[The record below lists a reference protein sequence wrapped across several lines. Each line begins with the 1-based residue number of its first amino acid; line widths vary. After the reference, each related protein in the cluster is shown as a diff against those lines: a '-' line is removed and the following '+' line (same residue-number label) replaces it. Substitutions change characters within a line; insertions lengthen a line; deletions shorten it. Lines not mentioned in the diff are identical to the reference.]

1 MRVRAIRTLLL
12 AGIMALVLPAVALAQ
27 AWPSRPVTFVVPFP
41 AGGNVDVLA
50 RSVAA
55 ELSEKLGQQFIVD
68 NRAGAG
74 GNIGGAVVAKAAPDG
89 YTMLFGTPG
98 PIATNKL
105 MYKTMTFDPQ
115 RDFADI
121 VLVGKAP
128 VIIVA
133 RPNGPANSLQGL
145 IGYAKANPDKVTA
158 GFPGNGTLGHITG
171 KLLQERSGIKFAE
184 TQYRGSTPIITDLLG
199 GHIDIA
205 MDSMAAYVPQV
216 QDGKLR
222 ALAVASSRRFAGL
235 PDVPTAS
242 EAGLPG
248 FEASV
253 WYAMLAPT
261 GTSAPVIAKL
271 NAATN
276 DFLKTAQAKELFEK
290 LGIDVAGGTPN
301 DLRTF
306 VSSEIEKWAPIIKSA
321 NIEF

>member
-1 MRVRAIRTLLL
+1 MNTCLTTL
-12 AGIMALVLPAVALAQ
+12 AAAAVLISSLTQGAAQ
-27 AWPSRPVTFVVPFP
+27 EWPVRPVTMVVPFTS
-41 AGGNVDVLA
+41 GTTSDVVA
-50 RSVAA
+50 RALMDH
-55 ELSEKLGQQFIVD
+55 LSKAIGQPIVID
-68 NRAGAG
+68 NRGGAG
-74 GNIGGAVVAKAAPDG
+74 GNIGAGMVAKAKPDG
-89 YTMLFGTPG
+89 YTILLATTG
-98 PIATNKL
+98 PAATNKL
-105 MYKTMTFDPQ
+105 MYKTMSFDPQ
-115 RDFADI
+115 RDFASI

-222 ALAVASSRRFAGL
+222 ALAIASSRRFAGL
-235 PDVPTAS
+235 PDVPAAS
-242 EAGLPG
+242 EAGLPD

-261 GTSAPVIAKL
+261 GTPAPVIAKL

>member
-1 MRVRAIRTLLL
+1 MHTCVTTL
-12 AGIMALVLPAVALAQ
+12 AAAAVLIGSLTQGAAQ
-27 AWPSRPVTFVVPFP
+27 EWPVRPVTMVVPFTS
-41 AGGNVDVLA
+41 GTTSDVVA
-50 RSVAA
+50 RALMDH
-55 ELSEKLGQQFIVD
+55 LSKAIGQPIVID
-68 NRAGAG
+68 NRGGAG
-74 GNIGGAVVAKAAPDG
+74 GNIGAGMVAKAKPDG
-89 YTMLFGTPG
+89 YTILLATTG
-98 PIATNKL
+98 PAATNKL
-105 MYKTMTFDPQ
+105 MYKTMSFDPQ
-115 RDFADI
+115 RDFASI

-171 KLLQERSGIKFAE
+171 KLLQERSGIKFGE

-222 ALAVASSRRFAGL
+222 ALAIASSRRFAGL

-261 GTSAPVIAKL
+261 GTPEPVIAKL

>member
-1 MRVRAIRTLLL
+1 MHTCLTTL
-12 AGIMALVLPAVALAQ
+12 ATAAAVLISSLTQGAAQEWPA
-27 AWPSRPVTFVVPFP
+27 RPVTMVVPFTS
-41 AGGNVDVLA
+41 GTTSDVVA
-50 RSVAA
+50 RALMDH
-55 ELSEKLGQQFIVD
+55 LSKAIGQPIVID
-68 NRAGAG
+68 NRGGAG
-74 GNIGGAVVAKAAPDG
+74 GNIGAGMVAKAKPDG
-89 YTMLFGTPG
+89 YTILLATTG
-98 PIATNKL
+98 PAATNKL

-222 ALAVASSRRFAGL
+222 ALAIASSRRFAGL

-261 GTSAPVIAKL
+261 GTPEPVIAKL

-276 DFLKTAQAKELFEK
+276 DLLKTAQAKELFEK

>member
-1 MRVRAIRTLLL
+1 MHTCLTTL
-12 AGIMALVLPAVALAQ
+12 ATAAAVLISSLTQGAAQEWPA
-27 AWPSRPVTFVVPFP
+27 RPVTMVVPFTS
-41 AGGNVDVLA
+41 GTTSDVVA
-50 RSVAA
+50 RALMDH
-55 ELSEKLGQQFIVD
+55 LSKAIGQPIVID
-68 NRAGAG
+68 NRGGAG
-74 GNIGGAVVAKAAPDG
+74 GNIGAGMVAKAKPDG
-89 YTMLFGTPG
+89 YTILLATTG
-98 PIATNKL
+98 PAATNKL
-105 MYKTMTFDPQ
+105 MYKTMSFDPK

-222 ALAVASSRRFAGL
+222 ALAVASSRRFADL
-235 PDVPTAS
+235 TDVPTAS

-261 GTSAPVIAKL
+261 GTPAPVIAKL

>member
-1 MRVRAIRTLLL
+1 MHTCLTTL
-12 AGIMALVLPAVALAQ
+12 AAAAVLIGSLTQGAAQ
-27 AWPSRPVTFVVPFP
+27 EWPVRPVTMVVPFTS
-41 AGGNVDVLA
+41 GTTSDVVA
-50 RSVAA
+50 RALMDH
-55 ELSEKLGQQFIVD
+55 LSKAIGQPIVID
-68 NRAGAG
+68 NRGGAG
-74 GNIGGAVVAKAAPDG
+74 GNIGAGMVAKAKPDG
-89 YTMLFGTPG
+89 YTILLATTG
-98 PIATNKL
+98 PAATNKL
-105 MYKTMTFDPQ
+105 MYKTMSFDPQ
-115 RDFADI
+115 RDFASI

-171 KLLQERSGIKFAE
+171 KLLQERSGIKFGE

-222 ALAVASSRRFAGL
+222 ALAIASSRRFAGL

-261 GTSAPVIAKL
+261 GTPEPVIAKL

-290 LGIDVAGGTPN
+290 LGIDVAGGAPN

>member
-1 MRVRAIRTLLL
+1 MHTCLTTL
-12 AGIMALVLPAVALAQ
+12 ATAAAVLISSLTQGAAQEWPA
-27 AWPSRPVTFVVPFP
+27 RPVTMVVPFTS
-41 AGGNVDVLA
+41 GTTSDVVA
-50 RSVAA
+50 RALMDH
-55 ELSEKLGQQFIVD
+55 LSKAIGQPIVID
-68 NRAGAG
+68 NRGGAG
-74 GNIGGAVVAKAAPDG
+74 GNIGAGMVAKAKPDG
-89 YTMLFGTPG
+89 YTILLATTG
-98 PIATNKL
+98 PAATNKL

-145 IGYAKANPDKVTA
+145 IGFAKANPDKVTA

-199 GHIDIA
+199 SHIDIA

>member
-1 MRVRAIRTLLL
+1 MHTCLTTL
-12 AGIMALVLPAVALAQ
+12 ATAAAVLISSLTQGAAQEWPA
-27 AWPSRPVTFVVPFP
+27 RPVTMVVPFTS
-41 AGGNVDVLA
+41 GTTSDVVA
-50 RSVAA
+50 RALMDH
-55 ELSEKLGQQFIVD
+55 LSKAIGQPIVID
-68 NRAGAG
+68 NRGGAG
-74 GNIGGAVVAKAAPDG
+74 GNIGAGMVAKAKPDG
-89 YTMLFGTPG
+89 YTILLATTG
-98 PIATNKL
+98 PAATNKL

-261 GTSAPVIAKL
+261 GTPAPVIAKL

-276 DFLKTAQAKELFEK
+276 DLLKTAQAKELFEK

>member
-1 MRVRAIRTLLL
+1 MHTCLTTL
-12 AGIMALVLPAVALAQ
+12 AAAAVLISSLAQ
-27 AWPSRPVTFVVPFP
+27 GAAQEWPVRPVTMVVPFTS
-41 AGGNVDVLA
+41 GTTSDVVA
-50 RSVAA
+50 RALMDH
-55 ELSEKLGQQFIVD
+55 LSKAIGQPIVID
-68 NRAGAG
+68 NRGGAG
-74 GNIGGAVVAKAAPDG
+74 GNIGAGMVAKAKPDG
-89 YTMLFGTPG
+89 YTILLATTG
-98 PIATNKL
+98 PAATNKL

-171 KLLQERSGIKFAE
+171 KLLQERSGIKFGE

-261 GTSAPVIAKL
+261 GTPAPVIAKL

>member
-1 MRVRAIRTLLL
+1 MHTCLTTL
-12 AGIMALVLPAVALAQ
+12 ATAAAVLISSLTQGAAQDWPA
-27 AWPSRPVTFVVPFP
+27 RPVTMVVPFTS
-41 AGGNVDVLA
+41 GTTSDVVA
-50 RSVAA
+50 RALMDH
-55 ELSEKLGQQFIVD
+55 LSKAIGQPIVID
-68 NRAGAG
+68 NRGGAG
-74 GNIGGAVVAKAAPDG
+74 GNIGAGMVAKAKPDG
-89 YTMLFGTPG
+89 YTILLATTG
-98 PIATNKL
+98 PAATNKL
-105 MYKTMTFDPQ
+105 MYKTMSFDPQ

-171 KLLQERSGIKFAE
+171 KLLQERSGIKFGE

-261 GTSAPVIAKL
+261 GTPAPVIAKL

-276 DFLKTAQAKELFEK
+276 DLLKTAQAKELFEK
-290 LGIDVAGGTPN
+290 LGIDVAGGS
-301 DLRTF
+301 RTT
-306 VSSEIEKWAPIIKSA
+306 
-321 NIEF
+321 

>member
-1 MRVRAIRTLLL
+1 MHTCLTTL
-12 AGIMALVLPAVALAQ
+12 AAAAVLISSLTQGAAQEWPA
-27 AWPSRPVTFVVPFP
+27 RPVTMVVPFTS
-41 AGGNVDVLA
+41 GTTSDVVA
-50 RSVAA
+50 RALMDH
-55 ELSEKLGQQFIVD
+55 LSKAIGQPIVID
-68 NRAGAG
+68 NRGGAG
-74 GNIGGAVVAKAAPDG
+74 GNIGAGMVAKAKPDG
-89 YTMLFGTPG
+89 YTILLATTG
-98 PIATNKL
+98 PAATNKL
-105 MYKTMTFDPQ
+105 MYKTMSFDPQ
-115 RDFADI
+115 RDFASI

-222 ALAVASSRRFAGL
+222 ALAIASSRRFAGL

-261 GTSAPVIAKL
+261 GTPEPVIAKL

>member
-1 MRVRAIRTLLL
+1 MHTCLTTL
-12 AGIMALVLPAVALAQ
+12 ATAAAVLISSLTQGAAQEWPA
-27 AWPSRPVTFVVPFP
+27 RPVTMVVPFTS
-41 AGGNVDVLA
+41 GTTSDVVA
-50 RSVAA
+50 RALMDH
-55 ELSEKLGQQFIVD
+55 LSKAIGQPIVID
-68 NRAGAG
+68 NRGGAG
-74 GNIGGAVVAKAAPDG
+74 GNIGAGMVAKAKPDG
-89 YTMLFGTPG
+89 YTILLATTG
-98 PIATNKL
+98 PAATNKL

-235 PDVPTAS
+235 PDVPNAS

-261 GTSAPVIAKL
+261 GTPAPVIAKL

-276 DFLKTAQAKELFEK
+276 DLLKTAQAKELFEK

-301 DLRTF
+301 DPRTF

>member
-1 MRVRAIRTLLL
+1 MHTCLTTL
-12 AGIMALVLPAVALAQ
+12 ATAAAVLISSLTQGAAQEWPA
-27 AWPSRPVTFVVPFP
+27 RPVTMVVPFTS
-41 AGGNVDVLA
+41 GTTSDVVA
-50 RSVAA
+50 RALMDH
-55 ELSEKLGQQFIVD
+55 LSKAIGQPIVVD
-68 NRAGAG
+68 NRGGAG
-74 GNIGGAVVAKAAPDG
+74 GNIGAGMVAKAKPDG
-89 YTMLFGTPG
+89 YTILLATTG
-98 PIATNKL
+98 PAATNKL

-199 GHIDIA
+199 SHIDIA

-261 GTSAPVIAKL
+261 GTPAPVIAKL

>member
-1 MRVRAIRTLLL
+1 MHTCLTTL
-12 AGIMALVLPAVALAQ
+12 ATAAAVLISSLTQGAAQEWPA
-27 AWPSRPVTFVVPFP
+27 RPVTMVVPFTS
-41 AGGNVDVLA
+41 GTTSDVVA
-50 RSVAA
+50 RALMDH
-55 ELSEKLGQQFIVD
+55 LSKAIGQPIVID
-68 NRAGAG
+68 NRGGAG
-74 GNIGGAVVAKAAPDG
+74 GNIGAGMVAKAKPDG
-89 YTMLFGTPG
+89 YTILLATTG
-98 PIATNKL
+98 PAATNKL

-235 PDVPTAS
+235 PDVPNAS

-261 GTSAPVIAKL
+261 GTPAPVIAKL

-276 DFLKTAQAKELFEK
+276 DLLKTAQAKELFEK

>member
-1 MRVRAIRTLLL
+1 MHTCLTTL
-12 AGIMALVLPAVALAQ
+12 AAAAVLIGSLTQGAAQ
-27 AWPSRPVTFVVPFP
+27 EWPVRPVTMVVPFTS
-41 AGGNVDVLA
+41 GTTSDVVA
-50 RSVAA
+50 RALMDH
-55 ELSEKLGQQFIVD
+55 LSKAIGQPIVID
-68 NRAGAG
+68 NRGGAG
-74 GNIGGAVVAKAAPDG
+74 GNIGAGMVAKAKPDG
-89 YTMLFGTPG
+89 YTILLATTG
-98 PIATNKL
+98 PAATNKL
-105 MYKTMTFDPQ
+105 MYKTMSFDPQ

-133 RPNGPANSLQGL
+133 RPNEPANSLQGL

-171 KLLQERSGIKFAE
+171 KLLQERSGIKFGE

-199 GHIDIA
+199 GHNIA

-222 ALAVASSRRFAGL
+222 ALAIASSRRFAGL

-261 GTSAPVIAKL
+261 GTPEPVIAKL

>member
-1 MRVRAIRTLLL
+1 MHTCLTTL
-12 AGIMALVLPAVALAQ
+12 AAAAVLIGSLTQGAAQ
-27 AWPSRPVTFVVPFP
+27 EWPVRPVTMVVPFTS
-41 AGGNVDVLA
+41 GTTSDVVA
-50 RSVAA
+50 RALMDH
-55 ELSEKLGQQFIVD
+55 LSKAIGQPIVID
-68 NRAGAG
+68 NRGGAG
-74 GNIGGAVVAKAAPDG
+74 GNIGAGMVAKAKPDG
-89 YTMLFGTPG
+89 YTILLATTG
-98 PIATNKL
+98 PAATNKL

-171 KLLQERSGIKFAE
+171 KLLQERSGIKFGE

-199 GHIDIA
+199 GHNIA

-222 ALAVASSRRFAGL
+222 ALAIASSRRFAGL
-235 PDVPTAS
+235 PDVPAAS

-261 GTSAPVIAKL
+261 GTPEPVIAKL

>member
-1 MRVRAIRTLLL
+1 MSDHART
-12 AGIMALVLPAVALAQ
+12 AAAVLISSLTQGAAQ
-27 AWPSRPVTFVVPFP
+27 EWPVRPVTMVVPFTS
-41 AGGNVDVLA
+41 GTTSDVVA
-50 RSVAA
+50 RALMDH
-55 ELSEKLGQQFIVD
+55 LSKAIGQPIVID
-68 NRAGAG
+68 NRGGAG
-74 GNIGGAVVAKAAPDG
+74 GNIGAGMVAKAKPDG
-89 YTMLFGTPG
+89 YTILLATTG
-98 PIATNKL
+98 PAATNKL
-105 MYKTMTFDPQ
+105 MYKTMSFDPQ

-171 KLLQERSGIKFAE
+171 KLLQERSGIKFGE

-222 ALAVASSRRFAGL
+222 ALAIASSRRFAGL

-261 GTSAPVIAKL
+261 GTPAPVIAKL

>member
-1 MRVRAIRTLLL
+1 MHTCLTTL
-12 AGIMALVLPAVALAQ
+12 AAAAVLIGSLTQGAAQ
-27 AWPSRPVTFVVPFP
+27 EWPVRPVTMVVPFSS
-41 AGGNVDVLA
+41 GTTSDVVA
-50 RSVAA
+50 RALMDH
-55 ELSEKLGQQFIVD
+55 LSKAIGQPIVID
-68 NRAGAG
+68 NRGGAG
-74 GNIGGAVVAKAAPDG
+74 GNIGAGMVAKAKPDG
-89 YTMLFGTPG
+89 YTILLATTG
-98 PIATNKL
+98 PAATNKL
-105 MYKTMTFDPQ
+105 MYKTMSFDPQ
-115 RDFADI
+115 RDFASI

-171 KLLQERSGIKFAE
+171 KLLQERSGIKFGE

-199 GHIDIA
+199 GHNIA

-222 ALAVASSRRFAGL
+222 ALAIASSRRFAGL
-235 PDVPTAS
+235 PDVPAAS

-261 GTSAPVIAKL
+261 GTPEPVIAKL

>member
-1 MRVRAIRTLLL
+1 
-12 AGIMALVLPAVALAQ
+12 VLISSLTQGAAQ
-27 AWPSRPVTFVVPFP
+27 EWPVRPVTMVVPFTS
-41 AGGNVDVLA
+41 GTTSDVVA
-50 RSVAA
+50 RALMDH
-55 ELSEKLGQQFIVD
+55 LSKAIGQPIVID
-68 NRAGAG
+68 NRGGAG
-74 GNIGGAVVAKAAPDG
+74 GNIGAGMVAKAKPDG
-89 YTMLFGTPG
+89 YTILLATTG
-98 PIATNKL
+98 PAATNKL
-105 MYKTMTFDPQ
+105 MYKTMSFDPQ

-171 KLLQERSGIKFAE
+171 KLLQERSGIKFGE

-222 ALAVASSRRFAGL
+222 ALAIASSRRFAGL

-261 GTSAPVIAKL
+261 GTPEPVIAKL

>member
-1 MRVRAIRTLLL
+1 MHTCLTTL
-12 AGIMALVLPAVALAQ
+12 AAAAVLISSLTEGAAQ
-27 AWPSRPVTFVVPFP
+27 EWPVRPVTMVVPFTS
-41 AGGNVDVLA
+41 GTTSDVVA
-50 RSVAA
+50 RALMDHLRKA
-55 ELSEKLGQQFIVD
+55 IGQPIVID
-68 NRAGAG
+68 NRGGAG
-74 GNIGGAVVAKAAPDG
+74 GNIGAGMVAKAKPDG
-89 YTMLFGTPG
+89 YTILLATTG
-98 PIATNKL
+98 PAATNKL
-105 MYKTMTFDPQ
+105 MYKTMSFDPQ

-171 KLLQERSGIKFAE
+171 KLLQERSGIKFGE

-222 ALAVASSRRFAGL
+222 ALAIASSRRFAGL

-261 GTSAPVIAKL
+261 GTPEPVIAKL

>member
-1 MRVRAIRTLLL
+1 MHTCLTTL
-12 AGIMALVLPAVALAQ
+12 ATAAAVLISSLTQGAAQEWPA
-27 AWPSRPVTFVVPFP
+27 RPVTMVVPFTS
-41 AGGNVDVLA
+41 GTTSDVVA
-50 RSVAA
+50 RALTDH
-55 ELSEKLGQQFIVD
+55 LSKAIGQPIVID
-68 NRAGAG
+68 NRGGAG
-74 GNIGGAVVAKAAPDG
+74 GNIGAGMVAKAKPDG
-89 YTMLFGTPG
+89 YTILLATTG
-98 PIATNKL
+98 PAATNKL

-261 GTSAPVIAKL
+261 GTPAPVIAKL

-276 DFLKTAQAKELFEK
+276 DLLKRAQAKELFEK

>member
-1 MRVRAIRTLLL
+1 MHTCLTTL
-12 AGIMALVLPAVALAQ
+12 ATAAAVLISSLTQGAAQEWPA
-27 AWPSRPVTFVVPFP
+27 RPVTMVVPFTS
-41 AGGNVDVLA
+41 GTTSDVVA
-50 RSVAA
+50 RALMDH
-55 ELSEKLGQQFIVD
+55 LSKAIGQPIVID
-68 NRAGAG
+68 NRGGAG
-74 GNIGGAVVAKAAPDG
+74 GNIGAGMVAKAKPDG
-89 YTMLFGTPG
+89 YTILLATTG
-98 PIATNKL
+98 PAATNKL

-199 GHIDIA
+199 SHIDIA

-276 DFLKTAQAKELFEK
+276 GFLKTAQAKELFEK

>member
-1 MRVRAIRTLLL
+1 MHTCVTTL
-12 AGIMALVLPAVALAQ
+12 AAAAVLISSLTQGAAQ
-27 AWPSRPVTFVVPFP
+27 EWPVRPVTMVVPFTS
-41 AGGNVDVLA
+41 GTTSDVVA
-50 RSVAA
+50 RALMDH
-55 ELSEKLGQQFIVD
+55 LSKAIGQPIVID
-68 NRAGAG
+68 NRGGAG
-74 GNIGGAVVAKAAPDG
+74 GNIGAGMVAKAKPDG
-89 YTMLFGTPG
+89 YTILLATTG
-98 PIATNKL
+98 PAATNKL
-105 MYKTMTFDPQ
+105 MYKTMSFDPQ

-171 KLLQERSGIKFAE
+171 KLLQERSGIKFGE

-222 ALAVASSRRFAGL
+222 ALAIASSRRFAGL
-235 PDVPTAS
+235 PDVPAAS

-253 WYAMLAPT
+253 WYAMLVLAWMRC
-261 GTSAPVIAKL
+261 
-271 NAATN
+271 
-276 DFLKTAQAKELFEK
+276 QCC
-290 LGIDVAGGTPN
+290 
-301 DLRTF
+301 
-306 VSSEIEKWAPIIKSA
+306 PIFSGRH
-321 NIEF
+321 

>member
-1 MRVRAIRTLLL
+1 MHTCLTTL
-12 AGIMALVLPAVALAQ
+12 AAAAVLIGSLTQGAAQ
-27 AWPSRPVTFVVPFP
+27 EWPVRPVTMVVPFTS
-41 AGGNVDVLA
+41 GTTSDVVA
-50 RSVAA
+50 RALMDH
-55 ELSEKLGQQFIVD
+55 LSKAIGQPIVID
-68 NRAGAG
+68 NRGGAG
-74 GNIGGAVVAKAAPDG
+74 GNIGAGMVAKAKPDG
-89 YTMLFGTPG
+89 YTILLATTG
-98 PIATNKL
+98 PAATNKL
-105 MYKTMTFDPQ
+105 MYKTMSFDPQ

-171 KLLQERSGIKFAE
+171 KLLQERSGIKFGE

-199 GHIDIA
+199 GHNIA

-222 ALAVASSRRFAGL
+222 ALAIASSRRFAGL

-261 GTSAPVIAKL
+261 GTPEPVIAKL

>member
-1 MRVRAIRTLLL
+1 MHTCLTTL
-12 AGIMALVLPAVALAQ
+12 AAAAVLISSLTQGAAQ
-27 AWPSRPVTFVVPFP
+27 EWPVRPVTMVVPFTS
-41 AGGNVDVLA
+41 GTTSDVVA
-50 RSVAA
+50 RALMDH
-55 ELSEKLGQQFIVD
+55 LSKAIGQPIVID
-68 NRAGAG
+68 NRGGAG
-74 GNIGGAVVAKAAPDG
+74 GNIGAGMVAKAKPDG
-89 YTMLFGTPG
+89 YTILLATTG
-98 PIATNKL
+98 PAATNKL
-105 MYKTMTFDPQ
+105 MYKTMSFDPQ
-115 RDFADI
+115 RDFASI

-171 KLLQERSGIKFAE
+171 KLLQERSGIKFGE

-222 ALAVASSRRFAGL
+222 ALAIASSRRFAGL

-261 GTSAPVIAKL
+261 GTPAPVIAKL

>member
-1 MRVRAIRTLLL
+1 MHTCLTTL
-12 AGIMALVLPAVALAQ
+12 AAAAVLISSLTQGAAQ
-27 AWPSRPVTFVVPFP
+27 EWPVRPVTMVVPFTS
-41 AGGNVDVLA
+41 GTTSDVVA
-50 RSVAA
+50 RALMDH
-55 ELSEKLGQQFIVD
+55 LSKAIGQPIVID
-68 NRAGAG
+68 NRGGAG
-74 GNIGGAVVAKAAPDG
+74 GNIGAGMVAKAKPDG
-89 YTMLFGTPG
+89 YTILLATTG
-98 PIATNKL
+98 PAATNKL
-105 MYKTMTFDPQ
+105 MYKTMSFDPQ
-115 RDFADI
+115 RDFASI

-171 KLLQERSGIKFAE
+171 KLLQERSGIKFGE

-222 ALAVASSRRFAGL
+222 ALAIASSRRFAGL

-261 GTSAPVIAKL
+261 GTPEPVIAKL

>member
-1 MRVRAIRTLLL
+1 MHTCLTTL
-12 AGIMALVLPAVALAQ
+12 ATAAAVLISSLTQGAAQEWPA
-27 AWPSRPVTFVVPFP
+27 RPVTMVVPFTS
-41 AGGNVDVLA
+41 GTTSDVVA
-50 RSVAA
+50 RALMDH
-55 ELSEKLGQQFIVD
+55 LSKAIGQPIVID
-68 NRAGAG
+68 NRGGAG
-74 GNIGGAVVAKAAPDG
+74 GNIGAGMVAKAKPDG
-89 YTMLFGTPG
+89 YTILLATTG
-98 PIATNKL
+98 PAATNKL

-235 PDVPTAS
+235 PDVPNAS

-261 GTSAPVIAKL
+261 GTPAPVIAKL

-276 DFLKTAQAKELFEK
+276 DLLKTAQAKELFEK
-290 LGIDVAGGTPN
+290 LGIDMAGGTPN

>member
-1 MRVRAIRTLLL
+1 MHTCLTTL
-12 AGIMALVLPAVALAQ
+12 ATAAAVLISSLTQGAAQ
-27 AWPSRPVTFVVPFP
+27 EWPVRPVTMVVPFTS
-41 AGGNVDVLA
+41 GTTSDVVA
-50 RSVAA
+50 RALMDH
-55 ELSEKLGQQFIVD
+55 LSKAIGQPIVID
-68 NRAGAG
+68 NRGGAG
-74 GNIGGAVVAKAAPDG
+74 GNIGAGMVAKAKPDG
-89 YTMLFGTPG
+89 YTILLATTG
-98 PIATNKL
+98 PAATNKL
-105 MYKTMTFDPQ
+105 MYKTMSFDPQ

-171 KLLQERSGIKFAE
+171 KLLQERSGIKFGE

-222 ALAVASSRRFAGL
+222 ALAIASSRRFAGL
-235 PDVPTAS
+235 PDVPAAS
-242 EAGLPG
+242 EAGLPD

-261 GTSAPVIAKL
+261 GTPAPVIAKL

>member
-1 MRVRAIRTLLL
+1 MDHLSKAI
-12 AGIMALVLPAVALAQ
+12 
-27 AWPSRPVTFVVPFP
+27 
-41 AGGNVDVLA
+41 
-50 RSVAA
+50 
-55 ELSEKLGQQFIVD
+55 GQPIVID
-68 NRAGAG
+68 NRGGAG
-74 GNIGGAVVAKAAPDG
+74 GNIGAGIVAKAKPDG
-89 YTMLFGTPG
+89 YTILLATTG
-98 PIATNKL
+98 PAATNKL

-205 MDSMAAYVPQV
+205 MDSMAAYVPPV

-222 ALAVASSRRFAGL
+222 ALAIASSRRFAGL

-261 GTSAPVIAKL
+261 GTPAPVIAKL

>member
-1 MRVRAIRTLLL
+1 MHTCLTTL
-12 AGIMALVLPAVALAQ
+12 AAAAVLIGSLTQGAAQ
-27 AWPSRPVTFVVPFP
+27 EWPVRPVTMVVPFTS
-41 AGGNVDVLA
+41 GTTSDVVA
-50 RSVAA
+50 RALMDH
-55 ELSEKLGQQFIVD
+55 LSKAIGQPIVID
-68 NRAGAG
+68 NRGGAG
-74 GNIGGAVVAKAAPDG
+74 GNIGAGMVAKAKPDG
-89 YTMLFGTPG
+89 YTILLATTG
-98 PIATNKL
+98 PAATNKL
-105 MYKTMTFDPQ
+105 MYKTMSFDPQ
-115 RDFADI
+115 RDFASI

-171 KLLQERSGIKFAE
+171 KLLQERSGIKFGE

-222 ALAVASSRRFAGL
+222 ALAIASSRRFAGL
-235 PDVPTAS
+235 PDVPAAS

-261 GTSAPVIAKL
+261 GTPAPVIAKL

>member
-1 MRVRAIRTLLL
+1 MHTCLTTL
-12 AGIMALVLPAVALAQ
+12 AAAAVLIGSLTQGAAQ
-27 AWPSRPVTFVVPFP
+27 EWPVRPVTMVVPFTS
-41 AGGNVDVLA
+41 GTTSDVVA
-50 RSVAA
+50 RALMDH
-55 ELSEKLGQQFIVD
+55 LSKAIGQPIVID
-68 NRAGAG
+68 NRGGAG
-74 GNIGGAVVAKAAPDG
+74 GNIGAGMVAKAKPDG
-89 YTMLFGTPG
+89 YTILLATTG
-98 PIATNKL
+98 PAATNKL
-105 MYKTMTFDPQ
+105 MYKTMSFDPQ
-115 RDFADI
+115 RDFASI
-121 VLVGKAP
+121 VLVGKAT

-171 KLLQERSGIKFAE
+171 KLLQERSGIKFGE

-222 ALAVASSRRFAGL
+222 ALAIASSRRFAGL
-235 PDVPTAS
+235 PDVPAAS

-261 GTSAPVIAKL
+261 GTPAPVIAKL

-276 DFLKTAQAKELFEK
+276 DLLKTAQAKELFEK

>member
-1 MRVRAIRTLLL
+1 MHTCLTTL
-12 AGIMALVLPAVALAQ
+12 ATAAAVLISSLTQGAAQDWPA
-27 AWPSRPVTFVVPFP
+27 RPVTMVVPFTS
-41 AGGNVDVLA
+41 GTTSDVVA
-50 RSVAA
+50 RALMDH
-55 ELSEKLGQQFIVD
+55 LSKAIGQPIVID
-68 NRAGAG
+68 NRGGAG
-74 GNIGGAVVAKAAPDG
+74 GNIGAGMVAKAKPDG
-89 YTMLFGTPG
+89 YTILLATTG
-98 PIATNKL
+98 PAATNKL

-261 GTSAPVIAKL
+261 GTPAPVIAKL

-276 DFLKTAQAKELFEK
+276 DLLKTAQAKELFEK

>member
-1 MRVRAIRTLLL
+1 MHTCVTTL
-12 AGIMALVLPAVALAQ
+12 AAAAVLISSLTQGAAQ
-27 AWPSRPVTFVVPFP
+27 EWPVRPVTMVVPFTS
-41 AGGNVDVLA
+41 GTTSDVVA
-50 RSVAA
+50 RALMDH
-55 ELSEKLGQQFIVD
+55 LSKAIGQPIVID

-74 GNIGGAVVAKAAPDG
+74 GNIGAGMVAKAKPDG
-89 YTMLFGTPG
+89 YTILLATTG
-98 PIATNKL
+98 PAATNKL
-105 MYKTMTFDPQ
+105 MYKTMSFDPQ

-171 KLLQERSGIKFAE
+171 KLLQERSGIKFGE

-222 ALAVASSRRFAGL
+222 ALAIASSRRFAGL
-235 PDVPTAS
+235 PDVPAAS

-261 GTSAPVIAKL
+261 GTPEPVIAKL